1 MIGSPQNFERIK
13 SVSKLQ
19 QRVEM
24 IMQYIIYCYT
34 IMCTEEVKYKKED
47 SKKEDGKYHLEVY
60 LSKKLVDDY
69 LNIRTNTATYK
80 NIISND
86 PCVSIFF
93 SNEPSQ
99 TLNDNM
105 DEFIDIQIFESTLDS
120 LLANETPRQMYFA
133 IECKLISNGYSEYVS
148 DIEKFCNYNHTTFRL
163 PFESQIGYILNP
175 KYTCKYVA
183 KGINDN
189 LDRNKQ
195 INTLEPLKPIQ
206 IVEGFNNSYISTH
219 KRNYKNEIFKD
230 YHLLLNYSNIVV

>member
-1 MIGSPQNFERIK
+1 
-13 SVSKLQ
+13 
-19 QRVEM
+19 
-24 IMQYIIYCYT
+24 
-34 IMCTEEVKYKKED
+34 MCTEEVKYKKED

-99 TLNDNM
+99 TLNDNK

-120 LLANETPRQMYFA
+120 LLANETPNHIYFA
-133 IECKLISNGYSEYVS
+133 IECKLINNGYSEYVS

-175 KYTCKYVA
+175 QYKSEHVS
-183 KGINDN
+183 KGINEN
-189 LDRNKQ
+189 LAKNTQ
-195 INTLEPLKPIQ
+195 ITTLEQLKPIQ
-206 IVEGFNNSYISTH
+206 IVENFENSYVSKH
-219 KRNYKNEIFKD
+219 KRKYNTEFFTD
-230 YHLLLNYSNIVV
+230 YHLLLNYSTIVI

>member
-1 MIGSPQNFERIK
+1 MISSPQNFERVK

-19 QRVEM
+19 QRLEM
-24 IMQYIIYCYT
+24 IMQYVIYCYS
-34 IMCTEEVKYKKED
+34 IMCKEEIKYKKED

-60 LSKKLVDDY
+60 LNKRLVDDY
-69 LNIRTNTATYK
+69 LNTRTNTATYK
-80 NIISND
+80 KLISND

-99 TLNDNM
+99 TLNDNK

-120 LLANETPRQMYFA
+120 LMANETPNHIYFA

-175 KYTCKYVA
+175 KYTTEHVA
-183 KGINDN
+183 KGINEN
-189 LDRNKQ
+189 LKRNTQ
-195 INTLEPLKPIQ
+195 ITTLEQLKHVH
-206 IVEGFNNSYISTH
+206 IVENFDGSYVSKH
-219 KRNYKNEIFKD
+219 KRNYNDLNFTD
-230 YHLLLNYSNIVV
+230 YHLLFNYSEIVI